1 MGALNKVNNYIF
13 KWGPSETLHP
23 RGSPMPLAWVILCTY
38 FTLFT
43 YYQGYAG
50 KPRDVNVSTLYI
62 LKSLLANMS
71 LLMNL
76 LNKAWA
82 MASGTAIWTSSNSH
96 HPPGR

>member
-1 MGALNKVNNYIF
+1 MKSMTIF
-13 KWGPSETLHP
+13 LMRAPLTLHP
-23 RGSPMPLAWVILCTY
+23 RGGPRPLTWVISCTY

-50 KPRDVNVSTLYI
+50 KPRDVEVSAEYS
-62 LKSLLANMS
+62 LKSPLANVS
-71 LLMNL
+71 LLMNF

-82 MASGTAIWTSSNSH
+82 MASGIAIWTSSNSY